1 MTMKKFLVLNGP
13 NLTML
18 GIREPGVYG
27 TGSYQDLCAL
37 VEKTARE
44 LKVKVTVKQSNSEG
58 ELVTWIQQAYGKYD
72 GIVINPAAYTHYS
85 IALLDALKAVKLP
98 AIEVHISNVHQR
110 EEFRHHS
117 VTAPACTGQ
126 IVGLGLT
133 GYALALRYLA
143 AR

>member
-1 MTMKKFLVLNGP
+1 
-13 NLTML
+13 
-18 GIREPGVYG
+18 VYG
-27 TGSYQDLCAL
+27 NGSYQDLEDL
-37 VEKTARE
+37 VRKTARE
-44 LKVKVTVKQSNSEG
+44 LKVKVTLQQSNSEG
-58 ELVTWIQQAYGKYD
+58 QLVTWIQEAYGKYD

-85 IALLDALKAVKLP
+85 IAILDALKAVKLP

-117 VTAPACTGQ
+117 VTAPACVGQ